1 LKLLSFSIQGTE
13 PRLGVLLEDG
23 RVLDVV
29 QAYLTLFETV
39 PPRFFVSL
47 DSLVSAGDRGLKLLR
62 LLYDEAVGE
71 LKSNSRLSEALVE
84 RAVYS
89 IDRIKFHPPIAR
101 PGKMLFTAVNY
112 WSHARELG
120 IEPPE
125 SPYFFLKPH
134 TTLVGHRGFVAIPR
148 GSSKPDY
155 EVELA
160 VVIGRRGRYVSRSS
174 AMDHVFGYT
183 IALDMTLRDWQ
194 QPLPRLGINWLK
206 AKGFDTSTPMGPW
219 VVTRDEI
226 GDPHSLKL
234 ELRVNGE
241 VRQEGS
247 TSDMIFKIPELI
259 EAASEGVTLEPGDI
273 ISTGTPSGVGAA
285 TGKFLRHGDVVV
297 AVVEKIGALECKV
310 TLEA

>member
-1 LKLLSFSIQGTE
+1 LKLLSFSIHGTE

-23 RVLDVV
+23 RVLDVA

-39 PPRFFVSL
+39 PPRFFASL

-62 LLYDEAVGE
+62 LLYDEAVRE

-89 IDRIKFHPPIAR
+89 IDKIKFHPPIAK

-112 WSHARELG
+112 WSHAREIG

-125 SPYFFLKPH
+125 SPYFFFKPH
-134 TTLVGHRGFVAIPR
+134 TTLVGHKGLVVIPR

-160 VVIGRRGRYVSRSS
+160 VVIGRRGRYIDRSS
-174 AMDHVFGYT
+174 ATDYVFGYT

-194 QPLPRLGINWLK
+194 QPLPRLGINWLR
-206 AKGFDTSTPMGPW
+206 AKGFDTSAPMGPW

-226 GDPHSLKL
+226 GDPHSLRL

-241 VRQEGS
+241 IRQEGS

-259 EAASEGVTLEPGDI
+259 EAASQGVTLEPGDI

-297 AVVEKIGALECKV
+297 ATVEMIGALECKV
-310 TLEA
+310 ALEA